1 LNWRLCVWA
10 GFLLNLKNMADWF
23 IHGIKILLILTAAF
37 IAVRFLS
44 ALAERIIK
52 KGIKGKV
59 KKEDEQR
66 IETLMG
72 VIGGTFKFLISII
85 ALLMILPEFGVN
97 AAPFL
102 AGAGLI
108 GLAVGMASKEIV
120 SDFLAGLFIILEDQ
134 YRIGDKVEVGGK
146 EGSVTEISLRRTVIK
161 DNTGAIHLIPNSQI
175 KIVTKK
181 S

>member
-1 LNWRLCVWA
+1 
-10 GFLLNLKNMADWF
+10 
-23 IHGIKILLILTAAF
+23 
-37 IAVRFLS
+37 
-44 ALAERIIK
+44 
-52 KGIKGKV
+52 
-59 KKEDEQR
+59 
-66 IETLMG
+66 
-72 VIGGTFKFLISII
+72 
-85 ALLMILPEFGVN
+85 
-97 AAPFL
+97 
-102 AGAGLI
+102 
-108 GLAVGMASKEIV
+108 MASKEIV